1 MVLRMRDTAAGEGFF
16 PGVRRV
22 TVPVVVVAAAA
33 VAVVAVASVH
43 TTEVLQLVLGYR
55 HHGCGTSLKPGP
67 RSSSLVSG
75 ESLGAFLSLIHPVC
89 ASGPIRE

>member
-16 PGVRRV
+16 PGVGRV
-22 TVPVVVVAAAA
+22 TVPVVVVAAAAAAA

-55 HHGCGTSLKPGP
+55 HHGCGHVT
-67 RSSSLVSG
+67 
-75 ESLGAFLSLIHPVC
+75 
-89 ASGPIRE
+89 

>member
-16 PGVRRV
+16 PGVGRV
-22 TVPVVVVAAAA
+22 TVPVVVVAAAAAAAA

-55 HHGCGTSLKPGP
+55 HHGCGHVT
-67 RSSSLVSG
+67 
-75 ESLGAFLSLIHPVC
+75 
-89 ASGPIRE
+89 